1 MSLHSPKNRYMVEIN
16 FDIALKE
23 LGSKVTFTS
32 DSIEALKSLAS
43 DTAKDH
49 KCSVVI
55 RENKADY
62 PAFNW
67 QVIERYR
74 LPVLLFSERERIGR
88 RVEELRKASGLTQ
101 EELAEKCG
109 MSRATVNKIEAGKFS
124 VGLDLIAKVARML
137 GGELDIVKKY

>member
-1 MSLHSPKNRYMVEIN
+1 MVEIN
-16 FDIALKE
+16 FDVALKE
-23 LGSKVTFTS
+23 IGSKVTFTS

-49 KCSVVI
+49 KCSVII

-74 LPVLLFSERERIGR
+74 LPVLLFSERERIGC
-88 RVEELRKASGLTQ
+88 RVTELRKAAGMTQ
-101 EELAEKCG
+101 EDLADKAG
-109 MSRATVNKIEAGKFS
+109 INRVTITKVEAGKFAATI
-124 VGLDLIAKVARML
+124 DLLTKIAEVFGTKI
-137 GGELDIVKKY
+137 DFIKK

>member
-1 MSLHSPKNRYMVEIN
+1 MVEIN
-16 FDIALKE
+16 FDVALKE

-32 DSIEALKSLAS
+32 DSIKALKSLAS

-62 PAFNW
+62 PAFDW

-74 LPVLLFSERERIGR
+74 LPENIFSERERIGR
-88 RVEELRKASGLTQ
+88 RVEELRKVAGMTQ
-101 EELAEKCG
+101 EDLADKAG
-109 MSRATVNKIEAGKFS
+109 INRVTITKVEAGKFAATI
-124 VGLDLIAKVARML
+124 DLLTKIAKVF
-137 GGELDIVKKY
+137 GTKIDFIKK